1 MEPRPPPSHTS
12 VMPPEEMSL
21 WGSRNDGAI
30 SRPKSATKAGR
41 ASGSSS
47 GSHFRRASLLLMA
60 ALDAAP

>member
-1 MEPRPPPSHTS
+1 
-12 VMPPEEMSL
+12 MPPEAMSL
-21 WGSRNDGAI
+21 WGSRNEGAMR
-30 SRPKSATKAGR
+30 RPKSATKAGR